1 MVNPVQQ
8 VKRML
13 MKDLALALGISG
25 AMVSKLAKRG
35 MPTHD
40 ADAARRWR
48 RRHLNPAQT
57 KGNRF
62 DAAQAP
68 VAAAASGDD
77 GAEALAYAQ
86 RMVDRA
92 AELLPLGKLAAVVG
106 DLRLAMHR
114 VPLHQREALLLPM
127 ELWDGLVGDILRL
140 VPAEERQPGASEMS
154 DDEADEAGAFWFSVA
169 AGEFVL
175 SGEG

>member
-1 MVNPVQQ
+1 
-8 VKRML
+8 ML

-68 VAAAASGDD
+68 LAAAASADD

-86 RMVDRA
+86 RMVDLA

-106 DLRLAMHR
+106 DLRLALRR
-114 VPLHQREALLLPM
+114 VPLNRREALLLPVA
-127 ELWDGLVGDILRL
+127 LWDVLVGDVLRA
-140 VPAEERQPGASEMS
+140 VPAEERQPGGSEMS
-154 DDEADEAGAFWFSVA
+154 DDDAAEAGAAWFSVA

-175 SGEG
+175 RSEG

>member
-1 MVNPVQQ
+1 
-8 VKRML
+8 
-13 MKDLALALGISG
+13 MKDLAAALGISG

-35 MPTHD
+35 MPTTD
-40 ADAARRWR
+40 TDAARRWR

-62 DAAQAP
+62 DAAQPP

-86 RMVDRA
+86 RMVDLA

-106 DLRLAMHR
+106 DLRLALRR
-114 VPLHQREALLLPM
+114 VPLHRREALLLPVT
-127 ELWDGLVGDILRL
+127 LWDALVADVLR
-140 VPAEERQPGASEMS
+140 VMGVAASQPGGSEMS
-154 DDEADEAGAFWFSVA
+154 DDDADEVGAFWFSVA
-169 AGEFVL
+169 AGEL
-175 SGEG
+175 ALRSEG